1 MVQDAIINLSLKKS
15 IFPELR
21 KATHVIPGY
30 SNFRL

>member
-1 MVQDAIINLSLKKS
+1 MVQDPIIDLSLKKG

-30 SNFRL
+30 SNYRL